1 MQTSLVA
8 VCTRSGLRTNY
19 SLGDVFGIVVRGSA
33 SVFRRRWF
41 EPDECWYNEELA
53 AAFSAVLAVRSAFNA
68 VISCD
73 KPGDHDA
80 AIVCSSPLYELLQV
94 TT

>member
-1 MQTSLVA
+1 
-8 VCTRSGLRTNY
+8 
-19 SLGDVFGIVVRGSA
+19 
-33 SVFRRRWF
+33 VFRRRWF

-53 AAFSAVLAVRSAFNA
+53 AAFNAVLAVRSAFNA
-68 VISCD
+68 VISSD

-80 AIVCSSPLYELLQV
+80 VVVCSSPVFELLQV